1 MPISD
6 NELLGL
12 RQQRDEVLR
21 TTVDPK
27 SIEAFN
33 NGTELSS
40 GWKTYRQ
47 ALLDMTLQTP
57 TLDENGNLKAGLE
70 LDEIYWPT
78 KPE

>member
-6 NELLGL
+6 NELQAL
-12 RQQRDEVLR
+12 RQQRDGVLR

-47 ALLDMTLQTP
+47 ALLDITTG
-57 TLDENGNLKAGLE
+57 LDSNE
-70 LDEIYWPT
+70 DIDWPT

>member
-47 ALLDMTLQTP
+47 ALLDMTTG
-57 TLDENGNLKAGLE
+57 LDSNEDIA
-70 LDEIYWPT
+70 WPT
-78 KPE
+78 PPE

>member
-6 NELLGL
+6 NELLIL
-12 RQQRDEVLR
+12 RQQRDGVLR

-40 GWKTYRQ
+40 EWKTYRQ
-47 ALLDMTLQTP
+47 ALLDMTTG
-57 TLDENGNLKAGLE
+57 LDSNE
-70 LDEIYWPT
+70 DVVWPT

>member
-1 MPISD
+1 MPIND
-6 NELLGL
+6 NELMIL

-27 SIEAFN
+27 SMEAFN

-47 ALLDMTLQTP
+47 ALLDMTKD
-57 TLDENGNLKAGLE
+57 LDSNE
-70 LDEIYWPT
+70 DVVWPT